1 MRAMA
6 AVSIVMLLMAGCA
19 GKTVNVRA
27 QPPAEAAS
35 LCSQLPEPAD
45 ESLDAVVVA
54 YADVLDEYTRCA
66 ARHKAL
72 AEWARGK

>member
-1 MRAMA
+1 MA
-6 AVSIVMLLMAGCA
+6 AVSLVALLSGCA
-19 GKTVNVRA
+19 GKAIIVRP